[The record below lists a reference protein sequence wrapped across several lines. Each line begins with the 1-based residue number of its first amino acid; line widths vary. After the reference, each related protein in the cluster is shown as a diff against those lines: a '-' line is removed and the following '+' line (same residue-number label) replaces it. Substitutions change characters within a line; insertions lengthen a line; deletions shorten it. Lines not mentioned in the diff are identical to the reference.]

1 MRGFTVLEVI
11 FAASILAVVA
21 AIAIP
26 QTLAGITRIRTVTAA
41 RYLAQ
46 QCGVARFRAVGRG
59 RTVALRFTRE
69 GDDYTAQAFAD
80 GDGNG
85 VRTVDINAG
94 IDRPV
99 SAAEQ
104 LSALFPRARIALD
117 PALGLGD
124 DPIRLSGTDLLS
136 FTPLG
141 TATAGTIY
149 VLGADGTQLAVRVL
163 GVTGRA
169 RVLYYQR
176 ATGAWDPL

>member
-1 MRGFTVLEVI
+1 M
-11 FAASILAVVA
+11 FALSILVIGA
-21 AIAIP
+21 AIAVP
-26 QTLAGITRIRTVTAA
+26 QMLSCVARIRAVTAA

-59 RTVALRFTRE
+59 STVALRFTRQDE
-69 GDDYTAQAFAD
+69 DYDAQAFAD
-80 GDGNG
+80 GNSNG
-85 VRTVDINAG
+85 VRTADINAG

-99 SAAEQ
+99 SAPER
-104 LSALFPRARIALD
+104 LSVLFPGVRIAID
-117 PALGLGD
+117 PTLGLGD

-149 VLGADGTQLAVRVL
+149 VLGADGMQLAVRVL

-169 RVLYYQR
+169 RVLRYQR
-176 ATGAWDPL
+176 STATWDPL